1 MQKLGFFLGKSG
13 SGKSTFLDIFTGII
27 DEYDGKITVDG
38 VDIRDRIRSWR
49 NSISYLSQN
58 SVFLNDSIKNNILL
72 GSKETNENLIK
83 ESIDNSL
90 INELVKALPMNE
102 NTYIGE
108 NGMKLSGGE
117 RQRVALAR
125 IFYLKR
131 DILILDESTNALDE
145 DTEKNIR

>member
-1 MQKLGFFLGKSG
+1 M
-13 SGKSTFLDIFTGII
+13 
-27 DEYDGKITVDG
+27 
-38 VDIRDRIRSWR
+38 
-49 NSISYLSQN
+49 
-58 SVFLNDSIKNNILL
+58 